1 LQIIRNKPARS
12 TSKVPDMTRAS
23 LIRASRRQLFAAG
36 AATLALGALALP
48 AHAAGEVNIYSYRQE
63 VLIRPLLDEF
73 TKATGIKVNIVYVKD
88 AGIERLKAEGKAS
101 PADVVLTVDVANL
114 VQLDEAGLLQSAAS
128 PTLEKNIPA
137 QYRDPKGKWFGLSL
151 RARVVVYNPA
161 RVKPDELSTYEALAD
176 SNWAK
181 RICVRSS
188 GHTYNLA
195 LVSSLIAANGAA
207 KTQEW
212 ANGFAKNL
220 ARNPTGGDRDQIQ
233 AVAAGVCDLAIVN
246 TYYLAGMHASKDAKE
261 QAAAKAV
268 KPFFPN
274 QDGRGT
280 HVNISGAAVTA
291 SAKNKDSAVKLI
303 EFLSSDAAQKI
314 YADKVFEYPVKPGIE
329 PNEILLGFG
338 AFKADTLPL
347 ATLGETRAEALKI
360 VDRAGW
366 R

>member
-1 LQIIRNKPARS
+1 MTPAAFTRPARQL
-12 TSKVPDMTRAS
+12 P
-23 LIRASRRQLFAAG
+23 RRRLLAAG
-36 AATLALGALALP
+36 GAALAMGALGGP
-48 AHAAGEVNIYSYRQE
+48 AFAAGEVNIYSYRQE
-63 VLIRPLLDEF
+63 VLIRPLLEEF
-73 TKATGIKVNIVYVKD
+73 TKSTGIKVNIVYVKD

-101 PADVVLTVDVANL
+101 PADAVLTVDVANL
-114 VQLDEAGLLQSAAS
+114 VQLDEAGLLQPVTSA
-128 PTLEKNIPA
+128 TLAKNIPA
-137 QYRDPKGKWFGLSL
+137 QYRHPEGKWFGLAV
-151 RARVVVYNPA
+151 RARIVVYNA
-161 RVKPDELSTYEALAD
+161 AKVKAEELSTYEALAD
-176 SNWAK
+176 AKWAK

-195 LVSSLIAANGAA
+195 LVSSLIAANGPA

-233 AVAAGVCDLAIVN
+233 AVAAGVCDLGIVN
-246 TYYLAGMHASKDAKE
+246 TYYLAGMLAGRDE
-261 QAAAKAV
+261 AAKKAAQAV

-274 QDGRGT
+274 QGERGT

-291 SAKNKDSAVKLI
+291 SAKNKDTAVKLI

-314 YADKVFEYPVKPGIE
+314 YADKVQEYPVKPGIE
-329 PNEILLGFG
+329 PSEILLGFG
-338 AFKADTLPL
+338 SFKADALPL
-347 ATLGETRAEALKI
+347 AKFGALRAEALKI

>member
-1 LQIIRNKPARS
+1 
-12 TSKVPDMTRAS
+12 MTQKIVIPFA
-23 LIRASRRQLFAAG
+23 RRQVLATGVAAVAIG
-36 AATLALGALALP
+36 ISALP
-48 AHAAGEVNIYSYRQE
+48 ALAQGEVNIYSYRQE

-73 TKATGIKVNIVYVKD
+73 TKSSGIKVNIVYVKD

-114 VQLDEAGLLQSAAS
+114 VQLDEAGLLQPAKSAM
-128 PTLEKNIPA
+128 LEANIPA
-137 QYRDPKGKWFGLSL
+137 QYRDPAGKWYGLTT
-151 RARVVVYNPA
+151 RARIVVYNPA
-161 RVKPDELSTYEALAD
+161 KVKADELSTYEALAD

-181 RICVRSS
+181 RICVRPS

-195 LVSSLIAANGAA
+195 LTSSIIAANGAA
-207 KTQEW
+207 KAQEW

-233 AVAAGVCDLAIVN
+233 AVAAGQCDIAIVN
-246 TYYLAGMHASKDAKE
+246 SYYLAGMLSSKDEK
-261 QAAAKAV
+261 QLAAAKAV

-274 QDGRGT
+274 QKDRGA

-291 SAKNKDSAVKLI
+291 SAKNKDNAIKLM
-303 EFLSSDAAQKI
+303 EFLSGDAAQRI
-314 YADKVFEYPVKPGIE
+314 YASQVQEYPVKAGIE
-329 PNEILLGFG
+329 PSEILASFG
-338 AFKADTLPL
+338 KFKADTLPL
-347 ATLGETRAEALKI
+347 AKLGALRAEALKI

>member
-1 LQIIRNKPARS
+1 MATRFL
-12 TSKVPDMTRAS
+12 TSP
-23 LIRASRRQLFAAG
+23 RQLLAAG
-36 AATLALGALALP
+36 AAALALGAPLAGFAGAAL
-48 AHAAGEVNIYSYRQE
+48 AAGEVNVYSYRQE

-73 TKATGIKVNIVYVKD
+73 TKETGIKVNIVYVKD

-101 PADVVLTVDVANL
+101 PADAVLTVDVANL
-114 VQLDEAGLLQSAAS
+114 VQLDEAGLLQPVKSAAI
-128 PTLEKNIPA
+128 EKNVPA
-137 QYRDPKGKWFGLSL
+137 QYREPSGKWFGLSL
-151 RARVVVYNPA
+151 RARIVVYNPA
-161 RVKPDELSTYEALAD
+161 KVKAEELSTYEALAD
-176 SNWAK
+176 AKWAK

-195 LVSSLIAANGAA
+195 LTSSIIAADGAA
-207 KTQEW
+207 KAQDW

-233 AVAAGVCDLAIVN
+233 AVAAGVCDIGIVN
-246 TYYLAGMHASKDAKE
+246 TYYLAGMLAGKDEAEKK
-261 QAAAKAV
+261 AARAV

-274 QDGRGT
+274 QGGRGT

-291 SAKNKDSAVKLI
+291 SAKNKDNAVKLI

-314 YADKVFEYPVKPGIE
+314 YADKVQEYPVKAGIE
-329 PNEILLGFG
+329 PSEILLGFG
-338 AFKADTLPL
+338 SFKADALPL
-347 ATLGETRAEALKI
+347 AKLGELRADALKI

>member
-1 LQIIRNKPARS
+1 
-12 TSKVPDMTRAS
+12 MTPVS
-23 LIRASRRQLFAAG
+23 VIRASRRQVLAAG
-36 AATLALGALALP
+36 AAVLALGALALP
-48 AHAAGEVNIYSYRQE
+48 AQADGEVNIYSYRQE
-63 VLIRPLLDEF
+63 VLIRPLLDAF
-73 TKATGIKVNIVYVKD
+73 TKDTGIKVNIVYVKD

-101 PADVVLTVDVANL
+101 PADAVLTVDVANL
-114 VQLDEAGLLQSAAS
+114 VQLDEAGLLQPVKSDKLEAS
-128 PTLEKNIPA
+128 VPA
-137 QYRDPKGKWFGLSL
+137 QYRDPAGKWFGLSL

-161 RVKPDELSTYEALAD
+161 KVKTNELSTYEALAD

-181 RICVRSS
+181 RICIRSS

-212 ANGFAKNL
+212 ADGFAKNL
-220 ARNPTGGDRDQIQ
+220 ARNPTGGDRDQIA

-246 TYYLAGMHASKDAKE
+246 TYYLAGMLAGKDEKAKATA
-261 QAAAKAV
+261 QAV

-274 QDGRGT
+274 QGGRGT

-291 SAKNKDSAVKLI
+291 SAKNKDNAVKLI

-314 YADKVFEYPVKPGIE
+314 YADKVQEYPVKPGIE
-329 PNEILLGFG
+329 PSEILLGFG
-338 AFKADTLPL
+338 SFKADALPL
-347 ATLGETRAEALKI
+347 AKLGELRAEALKI

>member
-1 LQIIRNKPARS
+1 
-12 TSKVPDMTRAS
+12 MTRVS
-23 LIRASRRQLFAAG
+23 VIRASRRPIPRRTVLAAG
-36 AATLALGALALP
+36 AAALALGALALP

-63 VLIRPLLDEF
+63 VLIRPLLEEF
-73 TKATGIKVNIVYVKD
+73 TKSTGIKVNIVYVKD

-101 PADVVLTVDVANL
+101 PADAVLTVDVANL
-114 VQLDEAGLLQSAAS
+114 VQLDEAGLLQPATS
-128 PTLEKNIPA
+128 PTIEKNVPE
-137 QYRDPKGKWFGLSL
+137 QYRDPKGKWVGLSL

-161 RVKPDELSTYEALAD
+161 KVKAGELSTYEALAD
-176 SNWAK
+176 PKWAR

-195 LVSSLIAANGAA
+195 LVSSLIAAGGAA

-233 AVAAGVCDLAIVN
+233 AVAAGVCDLGIVN
-246 TYYLAGMHASKDAKE
+246 TYYLAGMLASKDE
-261 QAAAKAV
+261 NERAAAKAV
-268 KPFFPN
+268 KAFFPN
-274 QDGRGT
+274 QANRGT

-291 SAKNKDSAVKLI
+291 SAKNKDNAVKLI
-303 EFLSSDAAQKI
+303 EFLSGDAAQKI
-314 YADKVFEYPVKPGIE
+314 YADKVLEYPIKAGIE
-329 PNEILLGFG
+329 PNEILSGFG
-338 AFKADTLPL
+338 AFKADALPL
-347 ATLGETRAEALKI
+347 AKLGELRAEALKI

>member
-1 LQIIRNKPARS
+1 MAICFV
-12 TSKVPDMTRAS
+12 T
-23 LIRASRRQLFAAG
+23 ASRPLLVAG
-36 AATLALGALALP
+36 AAALALGTTLAGFASP

-73 TKATGIKVNIVYVKD
+73 TKETGIKVNIVYVKD

-101 PADVVLTVDVANL
+101 PADAVLTVDVANL
-114 VQLDEAGLLQSAAS
+114 VQLDEAGLLQPVKSA
-128 PTLEKNIPA
+128 TIEKNVPA
-137 QYRDPKGKWFGLSL
+137 QYREPSGKWFGLSL
-151 RARVVVYNPA
+151 RARIVVYNPA
-161 RVKPDELSTYEALAD
+161 KVKAEELSTYEALAD
-176 SNWAK
+176 AKWAK

-195 LVSSLIAANGAA
+195 LTSSIIAADGAA
-207 KTQEW
+207 KAQDW
-212 ANGFAKNL
+212 ANGFAKNF

-233 AVAAGVCDLAIVN
+233 AVAAGVCDIGIVN
-246 TYYLAGMHASKDAKE
+246 TYYLAGMLAGKDEAEKK
-261 QAAAKAV
+261 AARAV

-274 QDGRGT
+274 QGGRGT

-291 SAKNKDSAVKLI
+291 SAKNKDNAVKLI

-314 YADKVFEYPVKPGIE
+314 YADKVQEYPVKAGIE
-329 PNEILLGFG
+329 PSEILLGFG
-338 AFKADTLPL
+338 SFKADALPL
-347 ATLGETRAEALKI
+347 AKLGELRADALKI